1 VWRSLPVNQ
10 QIIERIM
17 ELSNNEITKLWGLSH
32 RFSRVAVQA
41 FEKNI
46 PKEDENGNI
55 TNAEIAACHDLRA
68 ALCDGRYIG
77 IGFPEP
83 KRFGDF
89 AVLIPRDAWLPDPT
103 GFQLL
108 IGPDILGRWSYGD
121 HSFCE
126 VRIANSAKHIIK
138 TGGRDT
144 LQFIF
149 KDVLDQMVENDE
161 IDTSKTQVAHFV
173 AIRERAT
180 ALYPMHK
187 VKIQGSVN
195 RVISKYLSPIYNKLK
210 DNKE

>member
-1 VWRSLPVNQ
+1 
-10 QIIERIM
+10 M
-17 ELSNNEITKLWGLSH
+17 ELSSNEITKLWGLSH
-32 RFSRVAVQA
+32 TFSRVAVQA
-41 FEKNI
+41 FGKNI
-46 PKEDENGNI
+46 PKEDANGNI

-83 KRFGDF
+83 KRYGDN

-108 IGPDILGRWSYGD
+108 IGPDILGQWSYGD

-126 VRIANSAKHIIK
+126 VRIATSAKHIVK

-149 KDVLDQMVENDE
+149 ETVLDQMVENDE
-161 IDTSKTQVAHFV
+161 IDTSKTQVAHFD
-173 AIRERAT
+173 AIRERGT

-187 VKIQGSVN
+187 VMIQGSSN
-195 RVISKYLSPIYNKLK
+195 RVISKYLSPVFNKLIK
-210 DNKE
+210 HKE